1 MTATDKQT
9 PSSHQLQ
16 VFYDGSCPICT
27 REIAFYQRREGAD
40 GICWVDVSASKSP
53 EVAPGLSK
61 DQALSRFHV
70 KTVDGTLVSGGAAF
84 AELWTALPG
93 FGPLGRIFQTSFLVW
108 GLNRAYDAFLKLRPF
123 LQRLAARG

>member
-1 MTATDKQT
+1 MTATDQQ
-9 PSSHQLQ
+9 PQSSHQLQ
-16 VFYDGSCPICT
+16 VFYAGSCPICT

-70 KTVDGTLVSGGAAF
+70 KTVHGTPVSGGAAL

-93 FGPLGRIFQTSFLVW
+93 FSPLGRIGQTSILVW